1 MAVDIKAVKAEI
13 LEATLEKKP
22 PASVVAD
29 NDLMDSMLKEYFNPA
44 SSTPREYA
52 VTAITAGASIA
63 AQGADI
69 SEKKVQS
76 ILDKYKP

>member
-29 NDLMDSMLKEYFNPA
+29 DDMMDMMLKEYFNPA
-44 SSTPREYA
+44 SSTPRDYA

-69 SEKKVQS
+69 SEKTVKS
-76 ILDKYKP
+76 ILDQYKP

>member
-13 LEATLEKKP
+13 LEATLDKKP

-29 NDLMDSMLKEYFNPA
+29 NDLMDQMLKEYFNPA
-44 SSTPREYA
+44 SNTPREYA